1 MTGVTVSI
9 WHNVARDQAGRHTAP
24 LDGFTPGDPMVR
36 VFTYQATPRGRPP
49 EAIAEDAFALAN
61 GHPGDDE
68 TARLSRLYYQRR
80 LRSVSKGDV
89 VAVGEAGLAVASVGW
104 TPVRGGLNEV
114 RTSEHGTRPL
124 PACRRLPDNADRTA
138 IPWPDQGA
146 T

>member
-1 MTGVTVSI
+1 MHRALPGTPGANCPRLAGRACGLTPAAESSLHRVHAHRPDTRWRATSA
-9 WHNVARDQAGRHTAP
+9 VARTIRPSVRHGAPGPHGSTAEP
-24 LDGFTPGDPMVR
+24 SGEL
-36 VFTYQATPRGRPP
+36 
-49 EAIAEDAFALAN
+49 
-61 GHPGDDE
+61 
-68 TARLSRLYYQRR
+68 
-80 LRSVSKGDV
+80 SKGDV

-124 PACRRLPDNADRTA
+124 PACRRLPDSADRTA